1 MSAEEHVFDLLP
13 SYALD
18 CLDEDE
24 TILVS
29 EHLAVCVDCRAEL
42 SACQFTVDQLALA
55 QPETV
60 PPPELKTRLME
71 RIQPAPSTDQARLS
85 WRDAFA
91 IFLRHTAPAWGAAGL
106 LLLLVLGVSNIWLWQ
121 RVNQQEE
128 SQSDIMRTVALSGT
142 EVIPDASGLI
152 VISLDGE
159 HGTLVVDGL
168 PPLDESHQYQLWLID
183 DGQRQSG
190 GVFSVDQEGY
200 GALWVSSP
208 KPLSDY
214 SAVGITIEPA
224 GGSPGPTGD
233 RVLGGS
239 L

>member
-18 CLDEDE
+18 CLNEDE

-29 EHLAVCVDCRAEL
+29 EHLAVCADCRAEL
-42 SACQFTVDQLALA
+42 PAYQFTVDQLALA
-55 QPETV
+55 QPETA

-91 IFLRHTAPAWGAAGL
+91 VFLRRAAPAWGAAGL

-121 RVNQQEE
+121 RINQQEE

-142 EVIPDASGLI
+142 AVVPDASGLI

-168 PPLDESHQYQLWLID
+168 PPLDRSHQYQLWLID

-208 KPLSDY
+208 EPLSDY

-233 RVLGGS
+233 KVMGGS

>member
-1 MSAEEHVFDLLP
+1 MSAEEHVLDLLP

-29 EHLAVCVDCRAEL
+29 EHLTVCVDCQAKL
-42 SACQFTVDQLALA
+42 QAYQFTVDQLALA
-55 QPETV
+55 QPETA
-60 PPPELKTRLME
+60 PPPELKTRLMT
-71 RIQPAPSTDQARLS
+71 RIQPSPFPSQPELS
-85 WRDAFA
+85 WRDSLAVFM
-91 IFLRHTAPAWGAAGL
+91 RRSAPAWGVAGL
-106 LLLLVLGVSNIWLWQ
+106 LIILVLVISNFWLWQ
-121 RVNQQEE
+121 QLNQQAEPQTE
-128 SQSDIMRTVALSGT
+128 IMRTVALSGT
-142 EVIPDASGLI
+142 AVVPDASGLI

-190 GVFSVDQEGY
+190 GVFSVDEEGY

-208 KPLSDY
+208 EPLSDY

>member
-1 MSAEEHVFDLLP
+1 MSTEAHVLDLLP
-13 SYALD
+13 AYTLD

-24 TILVS
+24 TVLVS
-29 EHLAVCVDCRAEL
+29 EHLAVCADCRAEL
-42 SACQFTVDQLALA
+42 QAYQSTVDQLALA
-55 QPETV
+55 QSEV
-60 PPPELKTRLME
+60 APPPNLRTQLMTRV
-71 RIQPAPSTDQARLS
+71 QPSPFPSQPRLS
-85 WRDAFA
+85 WWDSLA
-91 IFLRHTAPAWGAAGL
+91 IFLRRTAPAWGVAGL
-106 LLLLVLGVSNIWLWQ
+106 LVILILGVSNFWLRQ
-121 RVNQQEE
+121 QLNQQAEPQTE
-128 SQSDIMRTVALSGT
+128 IMRTVALSGT
-142 EVIPDASGLI
+142 AVVPDASGLV

-168 PPLDESHQYQLWLID
+168 PPLDESHQYQLWLIE

-208 KPLSDY
+208 EPLSNY
-214 SAVGITIEPA
+214 SAIGITIEPA

-233 RVLGGS
+233 KVMGGS